1 MTASV
6 ETLDYA
12 GARPVRPL
20 LEIPT
25 FRNWFRTL
33 CWTIGAVGVCGLI
46 YCFDKWGLTLNIA
59 APRDVDYRMFKNPAE
74 LPMRVFGLPHFIIAT
89 MFVLTSRR
97 MQSLRNRL
105 VFILLCGVSVV
116 VCIAFHRVGATENPI
131 ALILF
136 YFYFLIH
143 GIRDDAYFYKSYG
156 DMPTEAAPTHQRI
169 MAVLQLLA
177 LGLLFAFIWPIYTYL
192 SRIKPRY
199 AHPVLQNFFPAD
211 WGFAFRLAIMF
222 IPMVLIALFALAM
235 IARQFNDGWAG
246 LWRAHRPILAVFIIS
261 IGIILLTLIIGPA
274 TFNVVVLMHF
284 VGWYIFALY
293 LLGRRPEPAGQLG
306 WWQWMRSTRRGFM
319 TLHLGLAAVVTIL
332 IAISVYG
339 FGKQDFLE
347 DFVGSKSFFY
357 WTIAHVTLSFMPR

>member
-1 MTASV
+1 MSAGV
-6 ETLDYA
+6 PTLDYA
-12 GARPVRPL
+12 GIAVRRPL

-25 FRNWFRTL
+25 FRNWLRTL
-33 CWTIGAVGVCGLI
+33 CWTLGAVGVCGII
-46 YCFDKWGLTLNIA
+46 YCFDKWGLTLNID

-74 LPMRVFGLPHFIIAT
+74 LPMRIFGLPHFIIAT

-97 MQSLRNRL
+97 MQSRRNQVYL
-105 VFILLCGVSVV
+105 ALLAAVSVV
-116 VCIAFHRVGATENPI
+116 VCYVFHRVGATENPI

-156 DMPTEAAPTHQRI
+156 DMPTEAGPTHQRI
-169 MAVLQLLA
+169 MTVLQLLA
-177 LGLLFAFIWPIYTYL
+177 LGLLFSFIWPTYTYL

-211 WGFAFRLAIMF
+211 WGFTIRLAIMF
-222 IPMVLIALFALAM
+222 VPMVLIAVIAM
-235 IARQFNDGWAG
+235 TLIARQFSDGWAG

-261 IGIILLTLIIGPA
+261 IGIVLLTLIIGPA

-293 LLGRRPEPAGQLG
+293 LLARRPEPEGPLG

-319 TLHLGLAAVVTIL
+319 TLHLGLAALVTVL
-332 IAISVYG
+332 IAVSVYC
-339 FGKQDFLE
+339 FGKQDVLE
-347 DFVGSKSFFY
+347 HIVGSKSFFY